1 MKLGKQNFKKYD
13 MTINDVVG
21 GYVIKS
27 IIPGAGMA
35 QVFKVEKEGN
45 LYVLKTVQNPDD
57 EIEVKRFKREARIM
71 LGIQDKHVIEI
82 LDSNLNVK
90 EPYYVMPLCERSLA
104 ERVSIMTEMEK
115 LDASIQFCEG
125 IKAIHDSGVTHRD
138 IKPKNALCQNG
149 IIKITDLG
157 LGRLVNRDS
166 TTLTLS
172 GQYGGTDGYIPP
184 EFRKDEDSF
193 RNGSV
198 QGDIYMIGKSL
209 YFIFS
214 GGCDPSNVR
223 LEKVNPIIGS
233 IISTCTQEEP
243 TLRYD
248 DVDKILSELK
258 AFKKAQI
265 QWTTSPKPLDEILI
279 ANNRTFNS
287 TFAEEVYNYF
297 CSIGTDNADMAISLK
312 KLSNR
317 ELEYIFQQKQD
328 KISTFVN
335 YFDES
340 IRNCSGWIQ
349 CEDVEE
355 FARLAYILMP
365 LCQDMLAKQKLL
377 ALSIDYAKGYNR
389 WAAMTTVGKML
400 ALLSSE
406 DIKLLYPFLVA
417 RKDDIKEI
425 SSCFKTPIPISIK
438 NIIK

>member
-1 MKLGKQNFKKYD
+1 MSEWN
-13 MTINDVVG
+13 N
-21 GYVIKS
+21 
-27 IIPGAGMA
+27 
-35 QVFKVEKEGN
+35 
-45 LYVLKTVQNPDD
+45 
-57 EIEVKRFKREARIM
+57 
-71 LGIQDKHVIEI
+71 
-82 LDSNLNVK
+82 
-90 EPYYVMPLCERSLA
+90 
-104 ERVSIMTEMEK
+104 
-115 LDASIQFCEG
+115 
-125 IKAIHDSGVTHRD
+125 
-138 IKPKNALCQNG
+138 
-149 IIKITDLG
+149 KITDLG

-312 KLSNR
+312 SYRIENWNIFFNR
-317 ELEYIFQQKQD
+317 N
-328 KISTFVN
+328 KI
-335 YFDES
+335 
-340 IRNCSGWIQ
+340 R
-349 CEDVEE
+349 
-355 FARLAYILMP
+355 
-365 LCQDMLAKQKLL
+365 
-377 ALSIDYAKGYNR
+377 
-389 WAAMTTVGKML
+389 
-400 ALLSSE
+400 
-406 DIKLLYPFLVA
+406 FLHL
-417 RKDDIKEI
+417 
-425 SSCFKTPIPISIK
+425 
-438 NIIK
+438 